1 MVESALYK
9 ALSDYNKQITNNYGL
24 NWGSLLNFIG
34 KSTAVTINSFRRR
47 RHQDFDDQNAVD
59 P

>member
-1 MVESALYK
+1 MVEHALYN

-34 KSTAVTINSFRRR
+34 K
-47 RHQDFDDQNAVD
+47 
-59 P
+59 